1 MMAMDSES
9 PFANGVSLRPR
20 SLKKRSTSGSS
31 GDGEELLQSERYHC
45 VEPGKCFAA
54 SVAVARMNWQQC
66 RLLVLYAR
74 LVRRYPQMRVE
85 ARLCTKPL
93 ILEL

>member
-45 VEPGKCFAA
+45 VEPGKCFEACT
-54 SVAVARMNWQQC
+54 AV
-66 RLLVLYAR
+66 V
-74 LVRRYPQMRVE
+74 
-85 ARLCTKPL
+85 CTY
-93 ILEL
+93 

>member
-1 MMAMDSES
+1 MDGNAESDHTFSPLEALNRVAPMMAMDSES

-45 VEPGKCFAA
+45 VEPGKCLKA
-54 SVAVARMNWQQC
+54 SVAVVCMN
-66 RLLVLYAR
+66 
-74 LVRRYPQMRVE
+74 
-85 ARLCTKPL
+85 
-93 ILEL
+93 